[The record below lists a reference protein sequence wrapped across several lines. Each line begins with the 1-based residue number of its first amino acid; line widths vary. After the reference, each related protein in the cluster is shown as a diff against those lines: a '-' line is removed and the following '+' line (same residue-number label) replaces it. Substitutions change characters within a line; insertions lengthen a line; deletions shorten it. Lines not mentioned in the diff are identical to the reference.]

1 MLRMRPLCTVKV
13 TVSRQITLIR
23 GNDDLARHLL
33 LGQPDDDSVSCSWRI
48 LEIVTGVPGVI
59 WGLDAPYEAIVHHK
73 GNGFRAKITLIRGND
88 DLCCERAKRASLY
101 DLPGGALL
109 RAREAREPIRSTR
122 RRASEAD
129 GRAQRGRRPH

>member
-1 MLRMRPLCTVKV
+1 MLRMRPLCNVKV
-13 TVSRQITLIR
+13 TVYAQITLIR
-23 GNDDLARHLL
+23 GNDDLARHL

-59 WGLDAPYEAIVHHK
+59 WGLDALYEAIVHRK
-73 GNGFRAKITLIRGND
+73 SNGFRAKITLIRGND

-101 DLPGGALL
+101 DLPGGALF
-109 RAREAREPIRSTR
+109 RAREPIRSTR
-122 RRASEAD
+122 MRVSEAD